1 MDCHLDKRLDIKNT
15 VFGQVL
21 SENSK
26 KNIFIVRVMPLA
38 LVVGDTIKNIQL
50 MEDTMEIKYK
60 YRTLFRVSRKNSN
73 SAEDTRISGV

>member
-1 MDCHLDKRLDIKNT
+1 MGCHLDKRLDIKNT

-26 KNIFIVRVMPLA
+26 KNIFIVRDMPLA
-38 LVVGDTIKNIQL
+38 LVVGDTIQNIQL

>member
-26 KNIFIVRVMPLA
+26 KNIFIVRDMPLA
-38 LVVGDTIKNIQL
+38 LVVGDTTKNIQL

>member
-1 MDCHLDKRLDIKNT
+1 MA
-15 VFGQVL
+15 
-21 SENSK
+21 
-26 KNIFIVRVMPLA
+26 LA

-50 MEDTMEIKYK
+50 MEDTMKTKCK